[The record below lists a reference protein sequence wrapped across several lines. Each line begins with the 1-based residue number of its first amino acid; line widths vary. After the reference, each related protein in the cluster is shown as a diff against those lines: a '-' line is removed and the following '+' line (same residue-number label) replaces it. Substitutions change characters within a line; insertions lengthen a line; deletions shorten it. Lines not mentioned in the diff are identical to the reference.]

1 VTTQA
6 LFGQETD
13 IERLPLGPRRRSSG
27 ATVSCAGPGSN
38 PPPVWMTPPRAI
50 GPQTFDPISGG
61 RGGSHGKL
69 ASQYR
74 IKDARAHP
82 ELLEACIPRVQGTVV
97 AYAPGQEVVGDGD
110 PTVNFFL
117 VIDGLFRAE
126 RFTADGRRQVFAF
139 YMAGDLCGL
148 EPHGTH
154 KMTIEAQDRATM
166 AILPRRLCQL
176 RMDDH
181 PEFGAALFDG
191 ATRALALTVDHIMM
205 IGRSSAEERLAWFL
219 TMLADR
225 SAAGSAVVVDLR
237 MQRQDIADYLGLTIE
252 TVSRTFTRFKDLGL
266 INLSHVRRVHILRP
280 DALARLAAADRDA
293 VPTDLERSGRELES
307 VA

>member
-1 VTTQA
+1 MTTQA

-13 IERLPLGPRRRSSG
+13 VERLPLGPRLRSRG
-27 ATVSCAGPGSN
+27 ATISCAGSGSN
-38 PPPVWMTPPRAI
+38 SPPVSMASPRAN

-61 RGGSHGKL
+61 CRGGRGKL
-69 ASQYR
+69 ASQHR
-74 IKDARAHP
+74 IKDAGATP
-82 ELLEACIPRVQGTVV
+82 ELLEACILRVQGTVV
-97 AYAPGQEVVGDGD
+97 SYAPGQQVVGDGD

-117 VIDGLFRAE
+117 IIDGVFRAE
-126 RFTADGRRQVFAF
+126 RFSADGRRQVFAF

-154 KMTIEAQDRATM
+154 KMTIEAQDRATI
-166 AILPRRLCQL
+166 AILPRRLCRL

-181 PEFGAALFDG
+181 PEFGAALFDR
-191 ATRALALTVDHIMM
+191 ATRAWTLAIDHTMM
-205 IGRSSAEERLAWFL
+205 IGCGSAEERLAWFL

-225 SAAGSAVVVDLR
+225 SADGSGILVDLV
-237 MQRQDIADYLGLTIE
+237 MQRKDIADYLGLTIE

-280 DALARLAAADRDA
+280 DALARLAATDRDA
-293 VPTDLERSGRELES
+293 APTDVEQSGRELES